1 MRMLEP
7 WRKVISENCAK
18 LSRGP
23 LANDSTDLPP
33 EVQLGFH
40 VPGKCVL
47 EEFFPYLS
55 DATCPGSQPW
65 MTTVSISFFSRKA
78 VVPWCA
84 LRG

>member
-33 EVQLGFH
+33 EVQL
-40 VPGKCVL
+40 
-47 EEFFPYLS
+47 
-55 DATCPGSQPW
+55 
-65 MTTVSISFFSRKA
+65 
-78 VVPWCA
+78 
-84 LRG
+84 